1 MQLGTQTASLT
12 NHLLAR
18 ATISQPDPTL
28 GMGATLLGWTDRYAA
43 TITGIVVNGGK
54 VKQIEVKRDIATR
67 TDKNGLSESQEYR
80 FERDTSAPPYFFRR
94 NRQGRW
100 EQIIFNT
107 ETQRWNKC
115 DGYGLLIGRRDHY
128 RDPTF

>member
-1 MQLGTQTASLT
+1 MHAGTQTNSLI
-12 NHLLAR
+12 NHVH
-18 ATISQPDPTL
+18 ATSQQPAPKP
-28 GMGATLLGWTDRYAA
+28 GMGATLLGWTDRHAA
-43 TITGIVVNGGK
+43 TITGVTLNAGQIK
-54 VKQIEVKRDIATR
+54 RIEVQRDIATR

-115 DGYGLLIGRRDHY
+115 SSYGLLIGQRDHY
-128 RDPTF
+128 RDPSF

>member
-18 ATISQPDPTL
+18 ATIGQPDPTL

-54 VKQIEVKRDIATR
+54 IKQIEVKRDRATR
-67 TDKNGLSESQEYR
+67 IDKNGLSECQDYT
-80 FERDTSAPPYFFRR
+80 FEIDHSAAPYFFRQNKR
-94 NRQGRW
+94 GAW
-100 EQIIFNT
+100 EQITFNA
-107 ETQRWNKC
+107 ETGRWIKC
-115 DGYGLLIGRRDHY
+115 EGYGLRIGDRDHY
-128 RDPTF
+128 IDPHF

>member
-28 GMGATLLGWTDRYAA
+28 GMG
-43 TITGIVVNGGK
+43 
-54 VKQIEVKRDIATR
+54 ATR